1 MGLFRIRYQNLSERS
16 TTIVSQSS
24 TYLSFTASRANDGN
38 LSTTSD
44 SCSHTGLNKAIAWFQ
59 VDLGKQFHLSNVKI
73 HYRKDGNR
81 SSDWKQY
88 RFRQFYLDVSNISA
102 TYSTTTQRT
111 RCYTDNTTYPDL
123 PPNIIDI
130 PCQQKARYV
139 IVETTYDAPEDDSD
153 ALYGAILE
161 ICEIEV
167 FGCDHNCINHTCKPF
182 SYCDYGCVD
191 GYWGTFCESLCPVN
205 CREHNC
211 TKFRGHCFSCN
222 PGEYG
227 WTCTSKCPSFCYGGD
242 CDDAYG
248 HCTHGCKPGRFGDT
262 CNKICSTRCKNGMCN
277 QESGICLGGC
287 IKNWSGGKCN
297 ICDSMHYGSTCSL
310 ECSAN
315 CLNHTCNNETGLC
328 TYGCREGFYGEQCE
342 IGCDNCPSG
351 CDIMT
356 GQCIGDCPAS
366 KFGKFCH
373 KTCSQDCKNGC
384 SKYTGSC
391 YDGCVPG
398 KFGDFCNETCDV
410 QYAYCCDKRSSNMK
424 LLQDSTSENKIIL
437 IGVIVILCISVAVNG
452 CTITWILRHKAC
464 KPRNVPQQE
473 TKTDSQTNNLAAQ
486 QRIYETT
493 DDNAEYQELGHV
505 SRTSLYDQLQRP
517 QN

>member
-1 MGLFRIRYQNLSERS
+1 MLLWMIFAMFCTCVYQYENLSERS

-88 RFRQFYLDVSNISA
+88 RSRQFYLDVTNISA
-102 TYSTTTQRT
+102 THSLTTQRT

-139 IVETTYDAPEDDSD
+139 ILETTYNAPEDINHD
-153 ALYGAILE
+153 LYGAILE

-182 SYCDYGCVD
+182 SYCDYGCVE
-191 GYWGTFCESLCPVN
+191 GYWGTFCESLCSVN

-211 TKFRGHCFSCN
+211 TRFRGHCFSCN
-222 PGEYG
+222 PGYYG
-227 WTCTSKCPSFCYGGD
+227 YHCNSKCPSFCYGGK
-242 CDDAYG
+242 CFQNTG
-248 HCTHGCKPGRFGDT
+248 RCTHGCTPGRFGDT
-262 CNKICSTRCKNGMCN
+262 CNKICSTRCKNGICN

-287 IKNWSGGKCN
+287 IKNWSGEKCN
-297 ICDSMHYGSTCSL
+297 ICDSMHYGSTCSY

-373 KTCSQDCKNGC
+373 KTCSENCKNGC
-384 SKYTGSC
+384 NKYTGSC
-391 YDGCVPG
+391 NDGCVLG
-398 KFGDFCNETCDV
+398 KFGDFCNETRDV
-410 QYAYCCDKRSSNMK
+410 QYAYCCDQRSSN
-424 LLQDSTSENKIIL
+424 SE
-437 IGVIVILCISVAVNG
+437 
-452 CTITWILRHKAC
+452 
-464 KPRNVPQQE
+464 
-473 TKTDSQTNNLAAQ
+473 
-486 QRIYETT
+486 
-493 DDNAEYQELGHV
+493 
-505 SRTSLYDQLQRP
+505 
-517 QN
+517 